1 MPWSAREGRMS
12 QAIVDG
18 VMYSYNTTGLNNLF
32 NSLINAMHDLNC
44 IAFNRKN
51 NKQTISNLP

>member
-32 NSLINAMHDLNC
+32 NSLINAMHDLNR

-51 NKQTISNLP
+51 NE